1 MSSEPSHKI
10 NDLLKIM
17 SALRDS
23 ISGCPW
29 DIEQTSQSIAH
40 YALEEAEEV
49 VEAINKGDKQEL
61 CDELGDLL
69 FQVVFHAQIA
79 KEQEHFDFDDVVQ
92 AINSKMTRRHP
103 HVFGDKKGI
112 SAEQV
117 KALWQDIKRE
127 EKETRAEIRK
137 KSGLPAEKT
146 SIISGIRTTQPA
158 LSRALKLQEKAASVG
173 FDWDNPKL
181 VLAKLR
187 EEIDEIEEAIHIKTQ
202 ADIHEEIGDLLFVI
216 ANLARHMQ
224 GNPEAIL
231 HAANAKFER
240 RFQGVETLIA
250 EQGKSM
256 HSATLN
262 EMEAAWQKVKQGE

>member
-1 MSSEPSHKI
+1 MSFKPSKKI
-10 NDLLKIM
+10 EDLLKIM
-17 SALRDS
+17 EALRDP

-29 DIEQTSQSIAH
+29 DIEQTSLSIAP

-49 VEAINKGDKQEL
+49 VEAINNGDKLSL

-69 FQVVFHAQIA
+69 LQVVFHAQIA
-79 KEQEHFDFDDVVQ
+79 KEKSDFDFSDVVE
-92 AINSKMTRRHP
+92 AISAKMIRRHP

-112 SAEQV
+112 SSQEV
-117 KALWQDIKRE
+117 KLLWQRIKAS
-127 EKETRAEIRK
+127 EKAQRSANRK
-137 KSGLPAEKT
+137 KAGLPDENI
-146 SIISGIRTTQPA
+146 SVISGIRTTQPA
-158 LSRALKLQEKAASVG
+158 LTRALKLQEKAASVG

-187 EEIDEIEEAIHIKTQ
+187 EEIDEIEDAINIKTQ

-224 GNPEAIL
+224 GNPETIL
-231 HAANAKFER
+231 HEANSKFER

-256 HSATLN
+256 QSASL
-262 EMEAAWQKVKQGE
+262 EDMEAAWQKVKLGE